1 MDLAE
6 EAVTK
11 AEAVLADLE
20 WVVKEI
26 LAGNPLLTA
35 LHLRLQVAEAVEDF
49 LGLELTEEVT
59 AETQQ
64 EEMVELDIPLP
75 LLDRLLNTPAEAEEA
90 EDLLEELELL
100 EAVTDLDQTE
110 TDLPHKQTADLA
122 EVPHLMGLVEIF
134 LAETERV
141 DYFS

>member
-1 MDLAE
+1 VVLAE
-6 EAVTK
+6 EAATTV
-11 AEAVLADLE
+11 EAVLADLE

-26 LAGNPLLTA
+26 LAGNPLRTH

-64 EEMVELDIPLP
+64 EEMVGLDIHLQ
-75 LLDRLLNTPAEAEEA
+75 LLGRLLNTPAEAEEA

-110 TDLPHKQTADLA
+110 TDLPHNQTADLA
-122 EVPHLMGLVEIF
+122 EVLHLMVGVEIF
-134 LAETERV
+134 LVETGQAG
-141 DYFS
+141 YFS